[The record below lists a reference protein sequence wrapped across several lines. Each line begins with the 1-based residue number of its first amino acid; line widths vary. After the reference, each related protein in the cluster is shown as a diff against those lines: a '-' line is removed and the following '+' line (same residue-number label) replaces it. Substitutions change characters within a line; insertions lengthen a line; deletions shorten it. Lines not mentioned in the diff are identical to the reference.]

1 MICMKLST
9 RASFSFLF
17 VCSLER
23 NAGKVYS
30 WGKTKEKKTFVRAR
44 TYKTYLFFDLNL
56 LEFFFNFFESSAL
69 ELQIKMN
76 SFNAILVSTRLPE
89 VWLGFLTNCNT
100 EPFPSWRQQL
110 RQILVAGEIIYYAES
125 QQMVQTCL
133 KSSKQTCFYIW
144 SKCNAFYSRP
154 TK

>member
-1 MICMKLST
+1 M
-9 RASFSFLF
+9 R
-17 VCSLER
+17 ER
-23 NAGKVYS
+23 SIPGVKQ
-30 WGKTKEKKTFVRAR
+30 KKKKEEKKKTFVIAR

-76 SFNAILVSTRLPE
+76 SFNAILVTAHDSQKF
-89 VWLGFLTNCNT
+89 GFAFLTNCNT
-100 EPFPSWRQQL
+100 EP
-110 RQILVAGEIIYYAES
+110 YYAES

-133 KSSKQTCFYIW
+133 KSSQKTCFYIW